1 MYSQYLDAKLTEKKR
16 KEQKIEFEKAIQI
29 GVKKSP
35 MLKRENSVGS
45 MSSREDLTAE
55 EQAI

>member
-16 KEQKIEFEKAIQI
+16 KEQKVEFDKAISI

-35 MLKRENSVGS
+35 MFKRENSVGS
-45 MSSREDLTAE
+45 MSSKEELTAE
-55 EQAI
+55 E